1 MPLSGKVDD
10 LNGDKLPPAW
20 SEDAIEA
27 SSASDVLGSFDL
39 A

>member
-10 LNGDKLPPAW
+10 LNGDKPPPAW

-27 SSASDVLGSFDL
+27 SAASDILGSFNL